1 MKQFNQVKWILM
13 NKKKNLKKLKKGVD
27 NLLTLQ

>member
-27 NLLTLQ
+27 NLLILQ